1 MFEHLNQNLL
11 LMKPNMGNTDRL
23 IRISIAIVLAVLYF
37 LDILTGTL
45 GIIAL
50 VVAAVFLLTSFLRFC
65 PAYTLLGINTCK
77 TSKTE

>member
-1 MFEHLNQNLL
+1 
-11 LMKPNMGNTDRL
+11 MKPNMGTTDRL
-23 IRISIAIVLAVLYF
+23 IRISIAVVFAVLYF

-50 VVAAVFLLTSFLRFC
+50 VVATVFLLTSFLRFC

>member
-11 LMKPNMGNTDRL
+11 LMKPNMGTTDRL
-23 IRISIAIVLAVLYF
+23 IRISIAVVLAVLYF
-37 LDILTGTL
+37 LNVLTGTL

-50 VVAAVFLLTSFLRFC
+50 VVAAVFLLTSLLRFC

-77 TSKTE
+77 TGKAE